1 MLVYPW
7 LMYVHIAGLITF
19 VAGHGASVMVA
30 IRLRHER
37 EPVRVGAL
45 LDLSS
50 NSLGIAYLGLLLL
63 LASGI
68 AAGFS
73 GALWD
78 RGWIWASLGIL
89 VAILVAMYPMGSG
102 YYAKVRHAVGM
113 KAYSDP
119 KDAPPPD
126 PASPEVLD
134 ALLSGP
140 RPWILLGLG
149 GGGVLVILWLMLMEP
164 F

>member
-1 MLVYPW
+1 MNVYPW
-7 LMYVHIAGLITF
+7 LMYVHIAGLIVF

-30 IRLRHER
+30 IRLRGER
-37 EPVRVGAL
+37 EAARVGAL

-50 NSLGIAYLGLLLL
+50 ASLGIAYLGLLLL

-73 GALWD
+73 GGHWD
-78 RGWIWASLGIL
+78 RGWIWLSLGLLI
-89 VAILVAMYPMGSG
+89 AILVAMYPMGSG

-113 KAYSDP
+113 KASSDRR
-119 KDAPPPD
+119 DAPPPD
-126 PASPEVLD
+126 PASPEALD
-134 ALLSGP
+134 ALLTSP
-140 RPWILLGLG
+140 RPWVLLGMG
-149 GGGVLVILWLMLMEP
+149 GGGVLVILWLMLMQP